1 MNLWYPRWTY
11 GINITSKEVGKVN
24 VPWCVLWTLLH
35 MDWESISC
43 HHFWNSIC
51 WEHQYFRQSDVI
63 FLLSFC
69 EHHLW
74 TFQFLQ
80 YLIPWLMFERRL
92 LSNFFGLWFVDY
104 LVGSPSVLG
113 FLEII
118 SGKHFRI
125 YQCRAFFPEVPW
137 FEVSDYL
144 QNFEDLL
151 YFWSSC
157 GVRPSSHNFVVD
169 VLNCLIFIVALSFH
183 FSIVLT

>member
-1 MNLWYPRWTY
+1 MNVWYLGEGRNT
-11 GINITSKEVGKVN
+11 IMSEEVGKVN

-35 MDWESISC
+35 MDFSRASV
-43 HHFWNSIC
+43 
-51 WEHQYFRQSDVI
+51 VI
-63 FLLSFC
+63 FFGIWSVENINIFGNQMLSSC
-69 EHHLW
+69 DHHLW
-74 TFQFLQ
+74 TIQFLQ
-80 YLIPWLMFERRL
+80 FLIPWLMFERRL

-151 YFWSSC
+151 YFWCSC
-157 GVRPSSHNFVVD
+157 GVRPNSHNFVVD
-169 VLNCLIFIVALSFH
+169 VLNCLIFIVALIFH
-183 FSIVLT
+183 FSSVLT